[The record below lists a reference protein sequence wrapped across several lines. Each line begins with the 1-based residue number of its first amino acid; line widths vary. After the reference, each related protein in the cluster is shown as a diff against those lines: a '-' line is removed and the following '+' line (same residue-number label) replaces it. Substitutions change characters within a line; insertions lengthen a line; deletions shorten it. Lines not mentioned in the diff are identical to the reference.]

1 MSCIHSPDEV
11 PDGRAR
17 TRHFSGER
25 PLARHGEKG
34 AEDETFST
42 IEEIRKISE
51 QTNIPM
57 IYLALGWLLSKK
69 EVSCVIVGARNPDQ
83 LHQNIKAIDVKLSP
97 DIVDRLTN
105 ITEKLKQKLGPN
117 ADMWESQLK
126 SRIH

>member
-1 MSCIHSPDEV
+1 MSL
-11 PDGRAR
+11 
-17 TRHFSGER
+17 
-25 PLARHGEKG
+25 PLYH
-34 AEDETFST
+34 T
-42 IEEIRKISE
+42 IKELS
-51 QTNIPM
+51 Q
-57 IYLALGWLLSKK
+57 ALSKK